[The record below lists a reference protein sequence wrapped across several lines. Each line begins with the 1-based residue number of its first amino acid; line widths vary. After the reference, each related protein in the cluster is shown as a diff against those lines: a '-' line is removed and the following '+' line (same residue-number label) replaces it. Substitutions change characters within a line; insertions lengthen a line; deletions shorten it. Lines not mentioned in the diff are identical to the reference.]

1 MEIDVAA
8 IFELDQIKDLPFWA
22 QVLIASRM
30 ARRAAL
36 WLPANVPQATRDS
49 LVAACDALDRFAQAG
64 TRTSEDTTT
73 IKNADAI
80 PDNAIIHA
88 AAETLR
94 WASDAAMAAHDTQ
107 DFGAADAAC
116 INSAKQA
123 MNWAMQ
129 SPGLNPLQV
138 RVFAAADLDTLR
150 FACKESRVGRYD
162 PLGKDVMGRIAP
174 VYPPNEPTPA
184 MTRPRGVADAE
195 DPTRGAR

>member
-1 MEIDVAA
+1 MAA

-36 WLPANVPQATRDS
+36 WLPANVPQTTRDT
-49 LVAACDALDRFAQAG
+49 LVAACDALDRCAQTG
-64 TRTSEDTTT
+64 THASEDTAA
-73 IKNADAI
+73 IKRADDL

-94 WASDAAMAAHDTQ
+94 WAADAALAAHDTQ

-116 INSAKQA
+116 INSSKQA

-150 FACKESRVGRYD
+150 FTCKESGVGATTHWA
-162 PLGKDVMGRIAP
+162 KTSWAAS
-174 VYPPNEPTPA
+174 PPSIRPTNP
-184 MTRPRGVADAE
+184 RP
-195 DPTRGAR
+195 P